1 MSGVAELPEMTGHG
15 AAIVTYPTR
24 GAPDQGTPRS
34 WKGTG
39 AVPMKPT
46 TRAQV
51 DGHRFLARRARYAVV
66 ARDVRMLHDPLKR
79 QSMGLTVG
87 VVAAVLGCAGAAILA
102 LIDPS
107 PDVDRTQVMVGGDS
121 GQMYVRAGDAVH
133 PVLNLASARLI
144 LGEPVEPATV
154 KDVDVAVTSRGGLLG
169 IPGAPSALP
178 AHRDAEAASSV
189 SWTVCDEVAD
199 ADRGRPRVVATS
211 VVAREDG
218 PRPGR
223 ETGPDEIALVSQ
235 EGTGWLIRE
244 GTRARIDLDDGDLL
258 AILGLGGVEPRPV
271 TAALL
276 DPLTEVAPVARP
288 RIDMAGE
295 PVDYGL
301 PGLRIGQV
309 FTVETA
315 TGTRTHVALS
325 DGVREVG
332 PVVADVIRSTTTVGA
347 VVSVPPDQMGVP
359 RSVSLDVEA
368 FPTVRPA
375 ILTTRD
381 SPTLCVR
388 EASVDGSAV
397 RRTALVA
404 GAPAPGPDEARA
416 VAGADGGGP
425 AVDAVGIPGGGL
437 LVEATGR
444 SAAARS
450 AVTTIVADTGVRF
463 DVPDGQAAGALGVG
477 GTPVPVDGGTI
488 DRLPAGPRLDRAS
501 ALVGRDGSAVEAF
514 EGDEQP

>member
-1 MSGVAELPEMTGHG
+1 TSIPSRSTPPWSSWRAMAARGRRTPWKSAGSSPPTPVSTRAPAESSTAVVTTRSPSTHPTRDRSGATRSTTSTGTSRGRRRRASTGRPPRRAVRSIAVTAARVNCVHGCHCGGRTGASARQSTVSASTATIRRPPHQVSGVAELPEMTGHG

-107 PDVDRTQVMVGGDS
+107 PEVDRTQVMVGGDS

-154 KDVDVAVTSRGGLLG
+154 NDVDVAVTSRGGLLG

-178 AHRDAEAASSV
+178 AHRDAEAVSSV

-244 GTRARIDLDDGDLL
+244 GTRARIDLADGDLL

-332 PVVADVIRSTTTVGA
+332 PVVADV
-347 VVSVPPDQMGVP
+347 
-359 RSVSLDVEA
+359 
-368 FPTVRPA
+368 
-375 ILTTRD
+375 
-381 SPTLCVR
+381 
-388 EASVDGSAV
+388 
-397 RRTALVA
+397 
-404 GAPAPGPDEARA
+404 
-416 VAGADGGGP
+416 
-425 AVDAVGIPGGGL
+425 
-437 LVEATGR
+437 
-444 SAAARS
+444 
-450 AVTTIVADTGVRF
+450 
-463 DVPDGQAAGALGVG
+463 
-477 GTPVPVDGGTI
+477 
-488 DRLPAGPRLDRAS
+488 
-501 ALVGRDGSAVEAF
+501 
-514 EGDEQP
+514 

>member
-1 MSGVAELPEMTGHG
+1 
-15 AAIVTYPTR
+15 
-24 GAPDQGTPRS
+24 
-34 WKGTG
+34 
-39 AVPMKPT
+39 
-46 TRAQV
+46 
-51 DGHRFLARRARYAVV
+51 
-66 ARDVRMLHDPLKR
+66 
-79 QSMGLTVG
+79 
-87 VVAAVLGCAGAAILA
+87 ILA

-199 ADRGRPRVVATS
+199 ADRGRR
-211 VVAREDG
+211 R
-218 PRPGR
+218 GR

-295 PVDYGL
+295 PVDYG
-301 PGLRIGQV
+301 
-309 FTVETA
+309 
-315 TGTRTHVALS
+315 
-325 DGVREVG
+325 
-332 PVVADVIRSTTTVGA
+332 
-347 VVSVPPDQMGVP
+347 
-359 RSVSLDVEA
+359 
-368 FPTVRPA
+368 
-375 ILTTRD
+375 
-381 SPTLCVR
+381 
-388 EASVDGSAV
+388 
-397 RRTALVA
+397 
-404 GAPAPGPDEARA
+404 
-416 VAGADGGGP
+416 
-425 AVDAVGIPGGGL
+425 
-437 LVEATGR
+437 
-444 SAAARS
+444 
-450 AVTTIVADTGVRF
+450 
-463 DVPDGQAAGALGVG
+463 
-477 GTPVPVDGGTI
+477 
-488 DRLPAGPRLDRAS
+488 
-501 ALVGRDGSAVEAF
+501 
-514 EGDEQP
+514 